1 MSTTI
6 IQSYLGAI
14 ANKKHAFAAGGNVSG
29 QAISHN
35 TTTTIDLDTV
45 HFDSGGNFSTSTNG
59 YTAPVNGIYF
69 FHGQVLYANDSTFNA
84 GERTDIRI
92 YKDNALIPLVTT
104 IYFPDEADNYTA
116 FFHAKMNGIMQ
127 VNAGQVMTMRI
138 YQNTGETQNLY
149 AASGAIN
156 YTSFSGYL
164 IEPT

>member
-6 IQSYLGAI
+6 IQSYEGAV
-14 ANKKHAFAAGGNVSG
+14 ANKKHAFAAGGSVSG
-29 QAISHN
+29 QTLTNN

-59 YTAPVNGIYF
+59 YTAPVDGIYF
-69 FHGQVLYANDSTFNA
+69 FHGQVLYASSTVFNA

-92 YKDNALIPLVTT
+92 YKDSAHSPLVTT
-104 IYFPDEADNYTA
+104 IIIPDDADNYTA
-116 FFHAKMNGIMQ
+116 FLHPKMNGILELT
-127 VNAGQVMTMRI
+127 AGQLITMRV
-138 YQNTGETQNLY
+138 YQNTGVNQFLY